1 MGRVKAFF
9 GRMAR
14 RIRKEKK
21 VVVPQAEYP
30 KFFGINPAAFE
41 GAIVRPEKLS
51 RNEIDKLLHAGFRWG
66 TEGERIARK
75 RILVTGQDVLKVS
88 ESVYKERMRK

>member
-14 RIRKEKK
+14 GIRKEKK

-30 KFFGINPAAFE
+30 KFFGVNPAAFE
-41 GAIVRPEKLS
+41 GAIVRPEKLT
-51 RNEIDKLLHAGFRWG
+51 RQGIDRLLHAGFRWR
-66 TEGERIARK
+66 TEGEGRARK
-75 RILVTGQDVLKVS
+75 RILVASQDVLKVS
-88 ESVYKERMRK
+88 ESVYRERMRK